1 MTARPLQHRRIV
13 YFGTPEFAVAP
24 MRALLEAGGDIA
36 LVVTSPPKRR
46 GRRQAPS
53 PSPVAAAA
61 DDMGL
66 TVTSVLEDAA
76 APEAD
81 LAVVVAYG
89 HYIPEEVLARR
100 RTVNLHFSRLPRW
113 RGAAPV
119 ERAILAGD
127 TETGVCLIEV
137 AAEIDTGGIYRRAST
152 PIGAHET
159 AAQLRARL
167 CDLGIELL
175 LDAMAGGFGPAVPQ
189 TGAMTWADKIT
200 PADLRID
207 WSASAEHALR
217 QVRVGGA
224 WTLCRGRRLKILA
237 ARSAPTAAAAGP
249 TPSAA
254 VGGPEA
260 TEPQR
265 HPHGGP
271 DAGQAPRGVGVMTPD
286 RRLGAVVV
294 AAGRGAVALTTVQAE
309 GRAPTAAL
317 AWYNGV
323 RVAHDERLGL

>member
-1 MTARPLQHRRIV
+1 MHGRRIV
-13 YFGTPEFAVAP
+13 YFGTPEISVAP
-24 MRALLEAGGDIA
+24 MRALSEAGGDIV

-53 PSPVAAAA
+53 PSPVGAAAG
-61 DDMGL
+61 DMGL
-66 TVTSVLEDAA
+66 RVTSDLADAV
-76 APEAD
+76 APEAE

-100 RTVNLHFSRLPRW
+100 RTVNLHFSLLPRW

-127 TETGVCLIEV
+127 TKTGVCLIEV
-137 AAEIDTGGIYRRAST
+137 APEIDTGGIYRRAST

-175 LDAMAGGFGPAVPQ
+175 LDALADGFGPAAPQ

-207 WSASAEHALR
+207 WAAPAEHALR

-237 ARSAPTAAAAGP
+237 ARSAPTVPDAGSNRSAAGG
-249 TPSAA
+249 TS
-254 VGGPEA
+254 EA

-265 HPHGGP
+265 HPRGGP
-271 DAGQAPRGVGVMTPD
+271 DAVLAHRGVGVMTPD

-294 AAGRGAVALTTVQAE
+294 TAGRGAVALTTVQSE

-317 AWYNGV
+317 AWYNGA
-323 RVAHDERLGL
+323 RVANGESLGS